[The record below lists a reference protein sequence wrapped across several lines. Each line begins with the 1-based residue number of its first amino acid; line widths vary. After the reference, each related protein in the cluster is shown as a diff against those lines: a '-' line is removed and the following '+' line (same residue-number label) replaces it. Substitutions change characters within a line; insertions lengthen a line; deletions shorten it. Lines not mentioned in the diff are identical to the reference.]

1 MITLR
6 AACERGRAHFGWLRS
21 AHTFS
26 FGEYY
31 DPRYTGFSALRVIND
46 DRVEPGTGFSTHGH
60 RNMEIISYVLEG
72 QIAHKD
78 STGGEEILPAGEF
91 QLMSAGSGIRH
102 SEYNPSASEG
112 LHFLQIWIQP
122 NEKETTPGY
131 QQKSFAYEQAVQPVV
146 TADGRDGTL
155 KIRQD
160 AELAHVRLNAEAVE
174 HPLDPQ
180 RHYYLHVVQGPLI
193 LNIDPSV
200 DADASHLILEEGD
213 GVALVDEAQLK
224 LLADNKAEALLFD
237 LPGEKFPVS

>member
-6 AACERGRAHFGWLRS
+6 AACDRGRADFGWLRS

-31 DPRYTGFSALRVIND
+31 DPHYTGFSVLRVIND
-46 DRVEPGTGFSTHGH
+46 DRVAPGTGFSTHGH

-78 STGGEEILPAGEF
+78 STGQEAILPAGEF
-91 QLMSAGSGIRH
+91 QLMSAGRGIRH
-102 SEYNPSASEG
+102 SEYNPSETEP
-112 LHFLQIWIQP
+112 LHFLQIWIEP
-122 NEKETTPGY
+122 DETATEPGY
-131 QQKSFAYEQAVQPVV
+131 QQTSFAYKQPVQPVV

-160 AELAHVRLNAEAVE
+160 AALNHVRLTAETVQ
-174 HPLDPQ
+174 HPLDPE
-180 RHYYLHVVQGPLI
+180 RRYYLHVIRGPLL

-200 DADASHLILEEGD
+200 AEDASHLVLEEGD
-213 GVALVDEAQLK
+213 GVAVDCETQLT
-224 LLADNKAEALLFD
+224 LMAEHQAEALLFD
-237 LPGEKFPVS
+237 LPGAVR